1 MSVWPMSA
9 PRSNLK
15 SHLKF
20 RHSDVFDK
28 IAKGIVSLP
37 KAMSVS
43 TKDSSKVNQ

>member
-20 RHSDVFDK
+20 RHSDVFDE

-37 KAMSVS
+37 KAMSAS